1 MCGAHSRVWHCFS
14 LPGGATLPCAR
25 RTAAFTVPLC
35 TRLHACSSFCGGVFW
50 AAVGGMSRRVGV
62 LHVPRAGP
70 SAVCVPAVSVA
81 HPLTPWWRWQR
92 CAGRRC
98 VATMSGARRVV
109 KDSRTVKMKLSD
121 RFALLRQK
129 AQKMVRDSRVERRA
143 AVAERTTQARFAE
156 IDTRRRSGGGAGA
169 GGAFFFFCWWLVV
182 GGC

>member
-1 MCGAHSRVWHCFS
+1 
-14 LPGGATLPCAR
+14 
-25 RTAAFTVPLC
+25 
-35 TRLHACSSFCGGVFW
+35 
-50 AAVGGMSRRVGV
+50 
-62 LHVPRAGP
+62 
-70 SAVCVPAVSVA
+70 
-81 HPLTPWWRWQR
+81 
-92 CAGRRC
+92 
-98 VATMSGARRVV
+98 MSGARRVV